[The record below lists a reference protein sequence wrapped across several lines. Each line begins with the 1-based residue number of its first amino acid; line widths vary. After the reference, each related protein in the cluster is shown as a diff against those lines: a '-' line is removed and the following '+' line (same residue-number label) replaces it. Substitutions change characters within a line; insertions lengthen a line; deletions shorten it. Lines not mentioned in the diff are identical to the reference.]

1 MNLRLPAVVVL
12 GLVLGLTAGCTAA
25 EPSAPAPTTYELPPR
40 PVRPDET
47 ALKVPPA
54 KNGDTEFDLIGFAAG
69 LPSITGSHT
78 EMPAKGQYVRLRL
91 VVTNTGTSSVL
102 FDAMRQL
109 LVDDKGATHPP
120 DEQAML
126 IKRQPAQFDL
136 GHSVR
141 VEFDL
146 YWDIPQGTKPVAL
159 RAFGGPTITD
169 MKNVNGTDIKL

>member
-1 MNLRLPAVVVL
+1 MKLLPAVVA
-12 GLVLGLTAGCTAA
+12 LTLLAGCSAA
-25 EPSAPAPTTYELPPR
+25 EPSTPAPATYELPPR

-54 KNGDTEFDLIGFAAG
+54 KNGDTEFTLIGFAAG

-78 EMPAKGQYVRLRL
+78 EMLPKGQYVRLRL

-102 FDAMRQL
+102 FDTMRQL
-109 LVDDKGATHPP
+109 LVDDKGTTHPP

-126 IKRQPAQFDL
+126 IKRQPARFDL

-146 YWDIPQGTKPVAL
+146 YWDIPKDRKPVGV

-169 MKNVNGTDIKL
+169 MKNVNGTDIRL

>member
-1 MNLRLPAVVVL
+1 MKLLPAVVAL
-12 GLVLGLTAGCTAA
+12 ALLTGCQAA
-25 EPSAPAPTTYELPPR
+25 QPSAPAPTTYELPPR

-54 KNGDTEFDLIGFAAG
+54 KNGDTEFDLIGLASG
-69 LPSITGSHT
+69 LPSITGSHA
-78 EMPAKGQYVRLRL
+78 EMLPKGQYVRLRL
-91 VVTNTGTSSVL
+91 VITNTGTSSVL
-102 FDAMRQL
+102 FDTKRQL
-109 LVDDKGATHPP
+109 LVDDQGGTHPS

-136 GHSVR
+136 GHGVR

-146 YWDIPQGTKPVAL
+146 YWDIPKDRKPAAL

-169 MKNVNGTDIKL
+169 MKNANGTDIKL

>member
-1 MNLRLPAVVVL
+1 VKLLPAVVA
-12 GLVLGLTAGCTAA
+12 LTLLAGCSAA
-25 EPSAPAPTTYELPPR
+25 EPSTPAPATYELPPR

-54 KNGDTEFDLIGFAAG
+54 KNGDTEFTLIGFAAG

-78 EMPAKGQYVRLRL
+78 EMLPKGQYVRLRL

-102 FDAMRQL
+102 FDTMRQL
-109 LVDDKGATHPP
+109 LVDDKGTTHPP

-126 IKRQPAQFDL
+126 IKRQPARFDL

-146 YWDIPQGTKPVAL
+146 YWDIPKDRKPVGV

-169 MKNVNGTDIKL
+169 MKNVNGTDIRL

>member
-1 MNLRLPAVVVL
+1 VRLRLLAVAVL
-12 GLVLGLTAGCTAA
+12 LLSAGCDAA
-25 EPSAPAPTTYELPPR
+25 APSTPAPATYELPPR

-47 ALKVPPA
+47 ALEVPPA
-54 KNGDTEFDLIGFAAG
+54 KNGDTEFTLIGLAAG

-78 EMPAKGQYVRLRL
+78 EFAAKGQYVRLRL

-102 FDAMRQL
+102 FDTMRQL

-126 IKRQPAQFDL
+126 IKRQPGQFDL

-146 YWDIPQGTKPVAL
+146 YWDIPKGTKPVTL

>member
-1 MNLRLPAVVVL
+1 MRLRLPAVAVL
-12 GLVLGLTAGCTAA
+12 GLGLALTAGCQAA
-25 EPSAPAPTTYELPPR
+25 EPSTPATTTYELPPR

-54 KNGDTEFDLIGFAAG
+54 KNGDTEFTLIGLAAG

-78 EMPAKGQYVRLRL
+78 EFAAKGQYVRLRL

-102 FDAMRQL
+102 FDTQRQL

-120 DEQAML
+120 EEQAML
-126 IKRQPAQFDL
+126 IKRQPGQFDL

-146 YWDIPQGTKPVAL
+146 YWDIPKGTKPVTL

>member
-1 MNLRLPAVVVL
+1 VRLRLSAVAVL
-12 GLVLGLTAGCTAA
+12 GLVLTAGCQAA
-25 EPSAPAPTTYELPPR
+25 EPSTPATTTYELPPR

-54 KNGDTEFDLIGFAAG
+54 KNGDTEFTLIGLAAG

-78 EMPAKGQYVRLRL
+78 EFAAKGQYVRLRL

-102 FDAMRQL
+102 FDTQRQL

-120 DEQAML
+120 EEQAML
-126 IKRQPAQFDL
+126 IKRQPGQFDL

-146 YWDIPQGTKPVAL
+146 YWDIPKGTKPVTL

>member
-1 MNLRLPAVVVL
+1 MVRTRLLLPAVVSVL
-12 GLVLGLTAGCTAA
+12 VVAGCSAA
-25 EPSAPAPTTYELPPR
+25 EPSTPAPTTYELPPR

-54 KNGDTEFDLIGFAAG
+54 KNGDTEFMLIGLAAN

-78 EMPAKGQYVRLRL
+78 EFPATGQFVRLRL

-102 FDAMRQL
+102 FDTRRQL
-109 LVDDKGATHPP
+109 LIDDKGAAHPP
-120 DEQAML
+120 EDQAML
-126 IKRQPAQFDL
+126 IKRQPGKFDL
-136 GHSVR
+136 GHGVR

-146 YWDIPQGTKPVAL
+146 YWDIPKGLKPVAL

-169 MKNVNGTDIKL
+169 MKNVNGTDIKLG

>member
-1 MNLRLPAVVVL
+1 VKLLPAVVAL
-12 GLVLGLTAGCTAA
+12 MLLTGCEAA
-25 EPSAPAPTTYELPPR
+25 PSTPEPTTYELPPR

-47 ALKVPPA
+47 ALKVAPA
-54 KNGDTEFDLIGFAAG
+54 KNGDTEFTLLGLAAG

-78 EMPAKGQYVRLRL
+78 EMPARGQFVRLRL
-91 VVTNTGTSSVL
+91 VITNTGTSSVL
-102 FDAMRQL
+102 FDPKRQL
-109 LVDDKGATHPP
+109 LVDDQGDTHPP

-146 YWDIPQGTKPVAL
+146 YWDIPKDRKPVAV
-159 RAFGGPTITD
+159 RAFGGPTISD
-169 MKNVNGTDIKL
+169 MKNVEGTDIKL

>member
-1 MNLRLPAVVVL
+1 
-12 GLVLGLTAGCTAA
+12 LVLTAGCQAA
-25 EPSAPAPTTYELPPR
+25 EPSTPATTTYELPPR

-54 KNGDTEFDLIGFAAG
+54 KNGDTEFTLIGLAAG

-78 EMPAKGQYVRLRL
+78 EFAAKGQYVRLRL

-102 FDAMRQL
+102 FDTQRQL

-120 DEQAML
+120 EEQAML
-126 IKRQPAQFDL
+126 IKRQPGQFDL

-146 YWDIPQGTKPVAL
+146 YWDIPKGTKPVTL

>member
-1 MNLRLPAVVVL
+1 MRLLLPAVAVL
-12 GLVLGLTAGCTAA
+12 MLLSGCASA
-25 EPSAPAPTTYELPPR
+25 EPSTPPAPATYELPPR

-54 KNGDTEFDLIGFAAG
+54 KNGDTEFTLIGFAAG

-78 EMPAKGQYVRLRL
+78 EMLAKGQYVRLRL

-102 FDAMRQL
+102 FDTMRQL

-146 YWDIPQGTKPVAL
+146 YWDIPKDRKPVSL

-169 MKNVNGTDIKL
+169 MKNVNGTDIKI

>member
-1 MNLRLPAVVVL
+1 VRLLPAIAVL
-12 GLVLGLTAGCTAA
+12 TLLAGCQAA
-25 EPSAPAPTTYELPPR
+25 TPSAPLPTTYELPPR
-40 PVRPDET
+40 QVRPDET

-54 KNGDTEFDLIGFAAG
+54 KNGDTEFTLLGLAAG

-78 EMPAKGQYVRLRL
+78 EFPAKGQFVRLRL

-102 FDAMRQL
+102 FDTKRQL
-109 LVDDKGATHPP
+109 LVDDKGAAHPP
-120 DEQAML
+120 EGQAML
-126 IKRQPAQFDL
+126 IKRQPGQFDL

-146 YWDIPQGTKPVAL
+146 YWDIPKDVKPVAL

-169 MKNVNGTDIKL
+169 MKNLTGTDIKL